1 MISSEEEIIDIE
13 ESEISSVTEED
24 FNEYMDPMS
33 VFGSADITD
42 RTAFLW
48 QYKPVPDDEPEPFDE
63 YRFSEKDFENGKI
76 IAATVRGKKHKH
88 EGTNCDD
95 WFEFDSSGEWRIMA
109 VSDGAGSKKFSRIG
123 ARESCKSAVEFLKGK
138 LAESPDEMKD
148 KLSLPVSDKG
158 FMEGCGYFASLLQD
172 SVQTA
177 SKSVSD
183 AFEERKSKFEYLR
196 LVDRNLEL
204 KDFSGTFLICIMI
217 PVSTAEGKEYFAAAI
232 QIGDGIICSV
242 DRNSDADR
250 ALRLLSQPDS
260 GNYSGETEFLTSEN
274 MTKRE
279 TLMGKTKIMRGKSSA
294 VMIMTDGVADDYF
307 PNTPELL
314 RLFLDLELNSIVR
327 VSETDEG
334 EVPENIPEPLCH
346 PWVNNNEKIIS
357 VQYAKRISEITGES
371 LETLW
376 KNRSLIKKAAL
387 ENFEDALPEND
398 SEKLKR
404 WLDSYTERGSF
415 DDRTLVVCEMW

>member
-1 MISSEEEIIDIE
+1 
-13 ESEISSVTEED
+13 
-24 FNEYMDPMS
+24 
-33 VFGSADITD
+33 
-42 RTAFLW
+42 
-48 QYKPVPDDEPEPFDE
+48 
-63 YRFSEKDFENGKI
+63 
-76 IAATVRGKKHKH
+76 
-88 EGTNCDD
+88 
-95 WFEFDSSGEWRIMA
+95 MA

-123 ARESCKSAVEFLKGK
+123 ARESCKSAVKFLKGK
-138 LAESPDEMKD
+138 LAESPDEMKN
-148 KLSLPVSDKG
+148 KLSLPVSDEG

-294 VMIMTDGVADDYF
+294 VMIMTDGVADAKGIDTAMKLGANHPMGPLELGDLIGLDVVLAIMDVLYSEYGD
-307 PNTPELL
+307 PKYRAHTLL
-314 RLFLDLELNSIVR
+314 RKMVR
-327 VSETDEG
+327 AG
-334 EVPENIPEPLCH
+334 KLGR
-346 PWVNNNEKIIS
+346 K
-357 VQYAKRISEITGES
+357 TGIGFYDYR
-371 LETLW
+371 
-376 KNRSLIKKAAL
+376 K
-387 ENFEDALPEND
+387 
-398 SEKLKR
+398 
-404 WLDSYTERGSF
+404 
-415 DDRTLVVCEMW
+415 